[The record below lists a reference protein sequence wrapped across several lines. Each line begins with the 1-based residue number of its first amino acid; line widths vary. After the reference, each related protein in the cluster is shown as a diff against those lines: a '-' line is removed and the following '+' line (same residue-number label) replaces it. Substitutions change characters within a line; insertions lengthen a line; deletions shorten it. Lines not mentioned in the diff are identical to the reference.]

1 MPKNSQAMLPLL
13 DILRTETDAEHRL
26 SAPALLQ
33 RLAGRGIRTERR
45 SIYRAVDLL
54 QKQGLPVEKTTT
66 GYYYARAAADAEALF
81 ALAAAVQA
89 AGFLSDARKLTLFQA
104 MPKSDKMELIVQKA
118 VELGAAEIVPVLTER
133 CVSRPDEK
141 SLEKKRQRWQK
152 IALEAAKQSGR
163 GTIPTIGEALSFK
176 GCIERMK
183 LSDRSFMCYEKG
195 GESLSAENLSGAK
208 SIGLLIGSEGGFE
221 QREADFAAE
230 NGIILTGLGKRI
242 LRCETAPIAAI
253 SIIMSLTG
261 NM

>member
-1 MPKNSQAMLPLL
+1 MPRFFIDRPEGAN
-13 DILRTETDAEHRL
+13 
-26 SAPALLQ
+26 
-33 RLAGRGIRTERR
+33 
-45 SIYRAVDLL
+45 AVI
-54 QKQGLPVEKTTT
+54 T
-66 GYYYARAAADAEALF
+66 GADAVHIGRSLRMKLGDGITLCFNGTDYDAKILSISDSRVVCEIISSEPSQTEA
-81 ALAAAVQA
+81 
-89 AGFLSDARKLTLFQA
+89 DIKLTLFQA

-195 GESLSAENLSGAK
+195 GESLSAEILSGAK